1 MFKKPISNIKQYSL
15 LRASDRRKLK
25 DKLISSF
32 QTLEAFEQKNKDVEN
47 KDDASAIILP
57 EQIQS
62 VKITTHSG
70 INGVLYVTQ
79 EKHPIWLTL
88 DIDKEEILVPTVYTL
103 WKFPDIL
110 PKIPTFR
117 IVVDKLVGGANLM
130 IPGIAYPPEKLPN
143 VKIDEIVAITIQGH
157 NYPVGIGIMK
167 VETSSLERGSKKKGL
182 AVQIIHMYKD
192 YLWDMGD
199 KSLPSDSNDQVAAEY
214 DEYDAAIDEIL
225 QASLYQAL
233 LEKLTPKE
241 TLPISGSKLY
251 DSYLLPCRPIGTEDT
266 VDIKKSSHKNLTKFL
281 KAIEKKG
288 VIKLRARKGEILLD
302 SVNWE
307 HDELTTFRSH
317 KSIEKSSNVTTTGSN
332 SEIQK
337 IQIVEV
343 FKPRDAVYNV
353 YEYKELKNVVS
364 GYVKTKNLSDRE
376 NRKFI
381 ILDELLRSI
390 FAEKTGVAAPDK
402 LAYNDLV
409 YNIGKM
415 FKKPISNIKQY
426 SLLRA
431 SDRRKLKDKLISSF
445 QTLEAFEQKNKDV
458 ENKDD
463 ASAIILPEQIQS
475 VKITTHSGING
486 VLYVTQEKHPIW
498 LTLDIDK
505 EEILVPTVY
514 TLWKFPDILP
524 KIPTFRIVVDKLVGG
539 ANLMIP
545 GIAYPP
551 EKLPNVKIDEIVAIT
566 IQGHNYPV
574 GIGIMKVETSS
585 LERGSKKKGLAVQII
600 HMYKDYLWDMGDK
613 SLPSD
618 SNDQVAAEYDEYDAA
633 IDEILQASLYQA
645 LLEKLTPKETLP
657 IQDFFIIMLNIL

>member
-47 KDDASAIILP
+47 KDDVSAIILP

-317 KSIEKSSNVTTTGSN
+317 KSIEKSSNITTTGSN

-343 FKPRDAVYNV
+343 FKPRDAVCDLFENQNKSKDNV

-402 LAYNDLV
+402 LTYNDLV
-409 YNIGKM
+409 YNIGEKM
-415 FKKPISNIKQY
+415 EKFHLLTFPNQETKLLKGTPHKVELIQSKLMGNKVVTSVRGLEKYEINLNELVGPLKK
-426 SLLRA
+426 LCA
-431 SDRRKLKDKLISSF
+431 SSVTVDKISSSSP
-445 QTLEAFEQKNKDV
+445 KNPLY
-458 ENKDD
+458 E
-463 ASAIILPEQIQS
+463 IIAQGPQI
-475 VKITTHSGING
+475 KI
-486 VLYVTQEKHPIW
+486 
-498 LTLDIDK
+498 
-505 EEILVPTVY
+505 
-514 TLWKFPDILP
+514 
-524 KIPTFRIVVDKLVGG
+524 
-539 ANLMIP
+539 
-545 GIAYPP
+545 
-551 EKLPNVKIDEIVAIT
+551 
-566 IQGHNYPV
+566 
-574 GIGIMKVETSS
+574 IMKYLIETKGIP
-585 LERGSKKKGLAVQII
+585 ERYIETKGYKSKEDKKKQ
-600 HMYKDYLWDMGDK
+600 
-613 SLPSD
+613 
-618 SNDQVAAEYDEYDAA
+618 
-633 IDEILQASLYQA
+633 
-645 LLEKLTPKETLP
+645 
-657 IQDFFIIMLNIL
+657 